1 MEIKRDNLLQRL
13 VVRKHNKMIK
23 VVTGMRRS
31 GKSYLLFTLF
41 RNELLASG
49 VDEVHIVSLA
59 LDQLENAHLR
69 EPKMLLDY
77 LKNKLVDEQMHYLL
91 LDEVQYVQHFEEVLN
106 SLLHLNNVDVY
117 VTGSNARFLSKDVIT
132 EFRGRGDEVRIHP
145 LSFAEYYSA
154 NPSANPYPILQ
165 QYMLYGGLPQ
175 LVEMATTEQKESYLK
190 SLFYHT
196 YLRDIR
202 ERYDIRNDDDLS
214 ELVDYLA
221 SAIGTLTNPL
231 NLKNTFKTVKKSDI
245 SVNTISAYLEYLQDA
260 FLIEKSVR
268 YDVKGKRYISTPMK
282 YYFEDTGLR
291 NARLDFRQVDESH
304 LFENMIYNELRNRG
318 LSVDVGQVYVDY
330 KDEAGK
336 TKRKTLEI
344 DFVCNKGYQR
354 YYIQAALALTTQEKY
369 DQELASLRSIRDSF
383 KKIMI
388 VGATQPTYKNE
399 DGILI
404 LNIFD
409 FLLQD
414 NALEM

>member
-1 MEIKRDNLLQRL
+1 
-13 VVRKHNKMIK
+13 
-23 VVTGMRRS
+23 
-31 GKSYLLFTLF
+31 
-41 RNELLASG
+41 
-49 VDEVHIVSLA
+49 
-59 LDQLENAHLR
+59 
-69 EPKMLLDY
+69 
-77 LKNKLVDEQMHYLL
+77 MHYIL
-91 LDEVQYVQHFEEVLN
+91 LDEVQYVQGFEEVLN

-154 NPSANPYPILQ
+154 NPNANPYPILQ

-175 LVEMATTEQKESYLK
+175 LVEMSTTEQKESYLK

-221 SAIGTLTNPL
+221 SAIGSLTNPL

-245 SVNTISAYLEYLQDA
+245 SVNTISTYLEYLQDA

-291 NARLDFRQVDESH
+291 NARLDFRQIDESH

-336 TKRKTLEI
+336 SKRKTLEI

-388 VGATQPTYKNE
+388 VGATQPTYKND

-414 NALEM
+414 NSLDI